1 MKYSEVKFKKGRCI
15 KNMTSLSKIK
25 VCNEN
30 RNVDPLI
37 LFKWRLIH
45 KKCDDELKSNL
56 KYELSPYPSTIFDD
70 EGTRK
75 TQKSKLYD
83 LFPEYITTVDTE
95 MFSNVVDSG
104 FLLRKVPWERQTY
117 VLFVRNKY
125 CMLNP
130 IMIKSVPSYLMGIRT
145 FIKVQKPQKP
155 FRYRGHL

>member
-37 LFKWRLIH
+37 LFKWRLIL

-56 KYELSPYPSTIFDD
+56 KYELSPYPLLTSFDD
-70 EGTRK
+70 EGMRK
-75 TQKSKLYD
+75 TQKSNLYD
-83 LFPEYITTVDTE
+83 LFSECITTVDTK
-95 MFSNVVDSG
+95 MSTTVVDGG

-117 VLFVRNKY
+117 RVICEKY
-125 CMLNP
+125 TLY
-130 IMIKSVPSYLMGIRT
+130 VE
-145 FIKVQKPQKP
+145 
-155 FRYRGHL
+155 